1 VLILNSKSRIIM
13 IIVLSPAKTL
23 DYKTPLDVNDF
34 SSPVF
39 LNKSKQLIDELKK
52 KRSKEISS
60 LMKLSDK
67 LTSLNIERYQNWKGR
82 NKPSDEARQS
92 IYVFKG
98 DVYQGLDIDSF
109 SKKDVKFAQK
119 HLRILS
125 GLYGILKPLD
135 IIEPYRLEMGTK
147 LKTNNGSDL
156 YDFWGKNI
164 SREIESELSDM
175 NSKLLINLASNEY
188 YDSVQSLS
196 DDIKVISPIF
206 KDKGKDGK
214 YKIISFYAKK
224 ARGYMA
230 SWLVKN
236 KIKKEQDLQAFSE
249 EGYSFSIEE
258 SHSDAP
264 VFLRD

>member
-1 VLILNSKSRIIM
+1 M
-13 IIVLSPAKTL
+13 IIILSPAKTL
-23 DYKTPLDVNDF
+23 DYTTQRNIDDF

-39 LNKSKQLIDELKK
+39 LNKSKNLIGELKK
-52 KRSKEISS
+52 KKSKEISS

-67 LTSLNIERYQNWKGR
+67 LTSLNVERYQNWKGQI
-82 NKPSDEARQS
+82 KPSDNAQQS

-109 SKKDVKFAQK
+109 TKKDINFAQQ

-147 LKTNNGSDL
+147 LKTQNGDNL
-156 YDFWGKNI
+156 YDFWGNNI
-164 SREIESELSDM
+164 SKEIEKELKILK
-175 NSKLLINLASNEY
+175 SKTLINLASNEY
-188 YDSVQSLS
+188 YDSIQSLS
-196 DDIKVISPIF
+196 ENINVISPVF

-214 YKIISFYAKK
+214 FKIISFYAKK

-230 SWLVKN
+230 SWLIKN
-236 KIKKEQDLQAFSE
+236 KINKNDDIKKFSE
-249 EGYSFSIEE
+249 EGYKFSAQE
-258 SHSDAP
+258 STKDIP
-264 VFLRD
+264 VFLRN